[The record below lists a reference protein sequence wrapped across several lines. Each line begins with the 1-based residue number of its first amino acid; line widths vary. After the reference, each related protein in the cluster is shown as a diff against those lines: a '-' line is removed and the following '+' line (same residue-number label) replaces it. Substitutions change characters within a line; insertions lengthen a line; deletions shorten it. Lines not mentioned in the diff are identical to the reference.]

1 VAEAGAAGDVDEAAL
16 AAAWLAVHDA
26 VLAGLNHA
34 LSNRAAAAAALAAV
48 VEPHEA
54 PGEEIATDVAAE
66 ARRLGELL
74 QLYRRLPRA
83 TSSRAVPLQLAAVLP
98 VAVQLA
104 AHGTT
109 RSREMPCALTIDD
122 ALPPVTA
129 REDALTHALL
139 ALLFAAGRW
148 ALAAEHGRLAA
159 RVAGGDAAVLVVV
172 EGVREG
178 GAVPHD
184 GGAAVS
190 LARWLLDDA
199 AGVVEETR
207 EGERLR
213 YTLTMPAT
221 PAGAAARD
229 RPGAQRGG

>member
-1 VAEAGAAGDVDEAAL
+1 MAEASAAGDVGDAAL

-54 PGEEIATDVAAE
+54 PGEEMAAEIAAE

-74 QLYRRLPRA
+74 HLYRRLPRA
-83 TSSRAVPLQLAAVLP
+83 TSSRAVPLQLAAVLL
-98 VAVQLA
+98 VAVQLY

-148 ALAAEHGRLAA
+148 ALAAERGRLAA
-159 RVAGGDAAVLVVV
+159 RVTGDDAGVLVVV
-172 EGVREG
+172 EGVCEG
-178 GAVPHD
+178 GAVLHD
-184 GGAAVS
+184 GGAAVA
-190 LARWLLDDA
+190 LARWLLGHA
-199 AGVVEETR
+199 AGAVEEAR

-213 YTLTMPAT
+213 YTLTMPA
-221 PAGAAARD
+221 AATARD
-229 RPGAQRGG
+229 RSGEQRIG